1 MLENTVCIVCG
12 AGHGLGEETAVAM
25 ADQGA
30 TVVVNDLGVDVS
42 GEGSDSGPAEE
53 TVERIE
59 EADGEAVAHFGDV
72 TDFEYTKRL
81 IAETHEQF
89 GSSAGSTP
97 WRTSRACCATGC
109 RST

>member
-1 MLENTVCIVCG
+1 
-12 AGHGLGEETAVAM
+12 M